1 MTSKSLQRRSDL
13 GTWLGTGLQ
22 LDYLSDRRRICPSF
36 TVRLNC
42 LDFAVAEFI
51 ALGSCQCRLTM
62 FVSSRET
69 EYGTSRTTGS
79 IGCSA
84 DSAGA
89 S

>member
-1 MTSKSLQRRSDL
+1 
-13 GTWLGTGLQ
+13 
-22 LDYLSDRRRICPSF
+22 
-36 TVRLNC
+36 
-42 LDFAVAEFI
+42 
-51 ALGSCQCRLTM
+51 M